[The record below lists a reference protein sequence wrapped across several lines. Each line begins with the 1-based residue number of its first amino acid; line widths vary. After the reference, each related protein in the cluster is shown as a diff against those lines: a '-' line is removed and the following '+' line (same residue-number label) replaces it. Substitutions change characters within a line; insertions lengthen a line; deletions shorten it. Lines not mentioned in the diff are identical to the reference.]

1 MNAPNAQAVHGK
13 ETMTEREASSGERSR
28 EPSMEDIL
36 ASIRQIIA
44 GDQPLPLSS
53 RSSVLP
59 PLVRPTTAPPAM
71 FPLRATLQPA
81 ARVSA
86 QVEPPPSANPSEPAP
101 DLGDFEPALD
111 FDQPPQPEP
120 ASDYATPSPIFSTAE
135 AAASAP
141 EMEPA
146 PAPFPRFER
155 EPIRPE
161 PRREPVAGRQ
171 PAVTEAASDSLMSPA
186 AGASVMSSFN
196 TLAATMMMQNMPPLE
211 DIAREMLRPIL
222 KVWLDDNLPVLVERL
237 VRAEIER
244 VSRGR

>member
-1 MNAPNAQAVHGK
+1 MSAPNAQAVHGK
-13 ETMTEREASSGERSR
+13 ETMTEREAGGADKAR

-44 GDQPLPLSS
+44 GDPPSPLAA

-59 PLVRPTTAPPAM
+59 PLVRPAIAPAAM
-71 FPLRATLQPA
+71 FPLRATLQPGTRA
-81 ARVSA
+81 SA
-86 QVEPPPSANPSEPAP
+86 HVEPPPSPPVPEPDFGSIDAALNFDELPETAVATSPMPQTSIFAHAAP
-101 DLGDFEPALD
+101 PA
-111 FDQPPQPEP
+111 QPPQPEP
-120 ASDYATPSPIFSTAE
+120 APMSSLRHERD
-135 AAASAP
+135 
-141 EMEPA
+141 PA
-146 PAPFPRFER
+146 H
-155 EPIRPE
+155 
-161 PRREPVAGRQ
+161 RRAEPVASRQ
-171 PAVTEAASDSLMSPA
+171 AAIAEAGSDPLISAA

-222 KVWLDDNLPVLVERL
+222 KAWLDDNLPVLVERL

>member
-1 MNAPNAQAVHGK
+1 
-13 ETMTEREASSGERSR
+13 MTERDASSAEKSR

-44 GDQPLPLSS
+44 GDQSLPLSS

-59 PLVRPTTAPPAM
+59 PLVRPATAPPAM
-71 FPLRATLQPA
+71 FPLRATLQPGT
-81 ARVSA
+81 RVAA
-86 QVEPPPSANPSEPAP
+86 QVEPPPSANPPESEPDFGEIDAALHFDEQLEAAP
-101 DLGDFEPALD
+101 ATVYA
-111 FDQPPQPEP
+111 PQ
-120 ASDYATPSPIFSTAE
+120 SSIFSPVEAPAE
-135 AAASAP
+135 PP
-141 EMEPA
+141 ESQPA
-146 PAPFPRFER
+146 PPISPRPER
-155 EPIRPE
+155 EPVHHRAE
-161 PRREPVAGRQ
+161 PRREPTPGRQ
-171 PAVTEAASDSLMSPA
+171 AAIAEAASDPLMSAA

-222 KVWLDDNLPVLVERL
+222 KAWLDDNLPVLVERL